1 MGARHHKPDTAPP
14 RPCGH
19 PPPPQLQPRSA
30 PSAQPL
36 APPDS
41 HPSPAAPGR
50 LACPAPL
57 PAPRPPAVSSS
68 GAPAP
73 GPPRLPSSFSAV
85 CPVKTLPGSRVLT
98 TANPPLVT
106 SSPAAS
112 AAGARLLWQRPARP
126 GALAGGPGFP
136 SKCRWSARVRGM
148 AAACGRRSLGGPRGA
163 GRSGRA
169 LLLLAL

>member
-1 MGARHHKPDTAPP
+1 MGARDCKPDAAPR

-19 PPPPQLQPRSA
+19 PPPPQLPPRSA
-30 PSAQPL
+30 PGAQPL

-50 LACPAPL
+50 PAGPVPL
-57 PAPRPPAVSSS
+57 PAPRPPAVSSA
-68 GAPAP
+68 GASAR

-106 SSPAAS
+106 SSLAAS
-112 AAGARLLWQRPARP
+112 AAGA
-126 GALAGGPGFP
+126 
-136 SKCRWSARVRGM
+136 
-148 AAACGRRSLGGPRGA
+148 
-163 GRSGRA
+163 
-169 LLLLAL
+169 